1 MIIRDVNG
9 NLHVINRNDCK
20 NDTTYYQKIVTIKKE
35 YNLLLQ
41 NYYHQHKQVM
51 QIYRVEHV

>member
-35 YNLLLQ
+35 YKIKYKSIVIIPLP
-41 NYYHQHKQVM
+41 
-51 QIYRVEHV
+51 

>member
-35 YNLLLQ
+35 YKTKYKSIVITPAPLP
-41 NYYHQHKQVM
+41 
-51 QIYRVEHV
+51 